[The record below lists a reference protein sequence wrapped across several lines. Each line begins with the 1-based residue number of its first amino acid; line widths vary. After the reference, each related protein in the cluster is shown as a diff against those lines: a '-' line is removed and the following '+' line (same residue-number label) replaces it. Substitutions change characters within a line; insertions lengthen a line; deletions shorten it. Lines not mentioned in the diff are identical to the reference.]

1 MPSQELAV
9 GGETILSREMT
20 LMGHIS
26 ELRSRL
32 FRIFI
37 AIIIIMTFSLT
48 FGIKQVRINETNLYL
63 PIPNPFDN
71 LSMQLLRKVI
81 DDIIPPFVE
90 PIVTAPAQGFVSMI
104 LMALFVA
111 IILSAPVWV
120 REISGFVGPALYE
133 TEKKLVVRM
142 IIPASILF
150 VSGVFFSYIFVTPFI
165 VDFLYRYALPI
176 GVTTFIS
183 IVDMIS
189 FVLLFLLAFGASFQL
204 PVIMWA
210 LTASGIVEPNYW
222 KRNARYALIII
233 IIFGAVITPD
243 GSGITMWF
251 VAAPMLALYAG
262 AYIVISR
269 KIKVEPKGPETPD
282 E

>member
-1 MPSQELAV
+1 MSH
-9 GGETILSREMT
+9 EMS
-20 LMGHIS
+20 LMGHIA
-26 ELRSRL
+26 ELRNRL
-32 FRIFI
+32 LRIFI
-37 AIIIIMTFSLT
+37 AIMVIMTFSLT
-48 FGIKQVRINETNLYL
+48 FGIKQVRINDTNVYL

-104 LMALFVA
+104 IMALFIAV
-111 IILSAPVWV
+111 ILSSPVWV
-120 REISGFVGPALYE
+120 REISGFIGPALYE
-133 TEKKLVVRM
+133 TERKLIVGL
-142 IIPASILF
+142 IIPSSILF
-150 VSGVFFSYIFVTPFI
+150 ASGVIFSYIFVTPFI

-183 IVDMIS
+183 ITDMIS

-204 PVIMWA
+204 PVIMYA
-210 LTASGIVEPNYW
+210 LTISGIVEPNFW
-222 KRNARYALIII
+222 KKNARYALIII

-251 VAAPMLALYAG
+251 VAAPMLALYGG
-262 AYIVISR
+262 AYLVIRR
-269 KIKVEPKGPETPD
+269 KIKVTPKVPEAPD

>member
-1 MPSQELAV
+1 MS
-9 GGETILSREMT
+9 
-20 LMGHIS
+20 LMGHLT
-26 ELRSRL
+26 ELRRRL
-32 FRIFI
+32 FRVVIAMI
-37 AIIIIMTFSLT
+37 AIMIFSLT

-81 DDIIPPFVE
+81 DDIIPPYVE

-104 LMALFVA
+104 IMALFIAV
-111 IILSAPVWV
+111 IVSSPVWV

-133 TEKKLVVRM
+133 TEKKLVLGM

-150 VSGVFFSYIFVTPFI
+150 VSGVIFSYIFVTPFI
-165 VDFLYRYALPI
+165 VDFLYRYAVPI

-210 LTASGIVEPNYW
+210 LTVSGLVEPSFW
-222 KRNARYALIII
+222 KKNARYAIVIIV
-233 IIFGAVITPD
+233 IFGAVITPD

-251 VAAPMLALYAG
+251 VAAPMLALYGG
-262 AYIVISR
+262 AYFVIR
-269 KIKVEPKGPETPD
+269 HRIKEEPKAPETAD
-282 E
+282 VQSG

>member
-1 MPSQELAV
+1 MSH
-9 GGETILSREMT
+9 EMS
-20 LMGHIS
+20 LMGHIA
-26 ELRSRL
+26 ELRNRL
-32 FRIFI
+32 LRVFI
-37 AIIIIMTFSLT
+37 AIMVIMTFSLT
-48 FGIKQVRINETNLYL
+48 FGIKQVRINDTNLYL

-81 DDIIPPFVE
+81 EDIIPPFVE

-104 LMALFVA
+104 IMALFIAV
-111 IILSAPVWV
+111 ILSSPVWV
-120 REISGFVGPALYE
+120 REMSGFIGPALYE
-133 TEKKLVVRM
+133 TERKLVLRM
-142 IIPASILF
+142 IIPASVLF
-150 VSGVFFSYIFVTPFI
+150 AAGVLFSYTFVTPFI

-183 IVDMIS
+183 ITDMIS

-204 PVIMWA
+204 PVIMYA
-210 LTASGIVEPNYW
+210 LTISGIVEPNFW
-222 KRNARYALIII
+222 KKNARYALIII

-251 VAAPMLALYAG
+251 VAAPMLALYGG
-262 AYIVISR
+262 AYLVIRR
-269 KIKVEPKGPETPD
+269 KIKVTPKVPEAPD